1 MMEAGHLSG
10 WTPIRVFWRQ
20 SRPQVDWIL
29 LEEKRFTEPFFEQT
43 TGQAMHHPF
52 NQLFRRQTPIE
63 ALLDLESISQ
73 GIAPSGF
80 IFHMSRCGST
90 LISQMLAALPSNIV
104 ISEAPPIDTILRAH
118 LRDPAITDDER
129 LAWFR
134 AMLNALGQRRHA
146 TESRLF
152 IKFHA
157 WQTLD
162 LPLIR
167 RAFPDVPWIF
177 VYRDPLEVM
186 VSHERNRGGQLLP
199 GSVRPALLG
208 LDISAL
214 GQMTLDEYGARV
226 LALFCDAALR
236 NYESGNGLFVNYR
249 QLPESVFSSLSDFF
263 KLSYNADEIERMRL
277 ASRFDA
283 KTPTLTFKDDTE
295 EKRLEATNALR
306 RLADQWVVPL
316 YEKLIARSTC

>member
-10 WTPIRVFWRQ
+10 WTPIRVFWQQ

-29 LEEKRFTEPFFEQT
+29 LEEKHFTEPFFEQT
-43 TGQAMHHPF
+43 IGHAMQHPF
-52 NQLFRRQTPIE
+52 NQLFRHQTPIK

-104 ISEAPPIDTILRAH
+104 ISEAPPVDTILRAH

-146 TESRLF
+146 TDSNLF

-199 GSVRPALLG
+199 GSVRPELLG
-208 LDISAL
+208 LDMSAL
-214 GQMTLDEYGARV
+214 GQITLDEYGARV
-226 LALFCDAALR
+226 LALFCDAALL
-236 NYESGNGLFVNYR
+236 NYESGNGLFINYR
-249 QLPESVFSSLSDFF
+249 QLPEAVFSSLSDFF
-263 KLSYNADEIERMRL
+263 KLSYSADEIERMRL
-277 ASRFDA
+277 AARFDA

-295 EKRLEATNALR
+295 GKRREATDALR

-316 YEKLIARSTC
+316 YERLMARSTC